1 METDDK
7 SLDDLSNDLDS
18 LASQIKSSSAVE
30 GLKQNTN
37 NSETKQENKQ
47 DNKEVKDTQNNQN
60 EINRLIQENN
70 QLKDK
75 FVRTYAELENTRRRA
90 EEEKEKTIKYAITK
104 FAEDLIPVMENFYL
118 AFQHNTNS
126 KQGDVFFDGM
136 TLTFNEFKKTFEKN
150 KLTRLYPKGEKFDPN
165 FHQAVSYIESD
176 QEENTIVDVLQA
188 GYTLYDRVIKPAMVV
203 VSKGK

>member
-1 METDDK
+1 MEEDSK
-7 SLDDLSNDLDS
+7 NLNDLSSDLEN
-18 LASQIKSSSAVE
+18 LASQIKSSSMVE

-47 DNKEVKDTQNNQN
+47 NNTDNQNSQN

-118 AFQHNTNS
+118 AFQHNKNH
-126 KQGDVFFDGM
+126 KQGDVFFDGI

-165 FHQAVSYIESD
+165 FHQAVSYIEND
-176 QEENTIVDVLQA
+176 QEENTIVDF
-188 GYTLYDRVIKPAMVV
+188 YKKIKSGQNILV
-203 VSKGK
+203 KRR

>member
-1 METDDK
+1 MENDNK
-7 SLDDLSNDLDS
+7 SLDDLSSDLDN
-18 LASQIKSSSAVE
+18 LASQIKSSSMVE

-47 DNKEVKDTQNNQN
+47 DNKEVKNTQNNQN

-118 AFQHNTNS
+118 AFQHNKNS

-188 GYTLYDRVIKPAMVV
+188 GYTLYDRVIKPATVV